1 MATQN
6 MTIEHIYLQVL
17 KTGSKVILVTRY
29 SVIVIT
35 LHYILRYR
43 IRLYHSIAKLSFLNV
58 IVLGI
63 SEPLSHLK
71 VIALLKFDP
80 LSLLKIF
87 ALRTWHKR

>member
-1 MATQN
+1 MYTQN
-6 MTIEHIYLQVL
+6 MIIEPIYLQVL
-17 KTGSKVILVTRY
+17 KTGSKVICVTRY
-29 SVIVIT
+29 SDNVT
-35 LHYILRYR
+35 LHFCYR